1 MSKKKKID
9 NSILTLE
16 TIDKLN
22 LIKIDVSF
30 MSNLL
35 VAWDLNQNSPTYD
48 DMHGMSRVCD
58 SINLQLKECKS
69 ILGIMIEDKIVK

>member
-1 MSKKKKID
+1 MSKKIKETA
-9 NSILTLE
+9 NSLLTLE

-35 VAWDLNQNSPTYD
+35 MSWNLNQNSPTYD

-58 SINLQLKECKS
+58 SINEQLNQCGS
-69 ILGIMIEDKIVK
+69 MLDKIKDRS